1 MDNNKS
7 AYASSSVGIPAVV
20 VGVLIALKKV
30 GMTAMTYSDIIWF
43 GVEVWLVCA
52 IVVVAIWLI
61 VCCILVLFESR

>member
-52 IVVVAIWLI
+52 LVVVVIWLI
-61 VCCILVLFESR
+61 VCCILVLFES

>member
-52 IVVVAIWLI
+52 LVVVAIWLI

>member
-7 AYASSSVGIPAVV
+7 AYVSSSVGIPAVV

-30 GMTAMTYSDIIWF
+30 GMTTMAYSDIIWF

-52 IVVVAIWLI
+52 LVVVAIWFI
-61 VCCILVLFESR
+61 VCCILVLFES

>member
-43 GVEVWLVCA
+43 GIEVWLVCA
-52 IVVVAIWLI
+52 LVVVVIWFI
-61 VCCILVLFESR
+61 VCCILVLFES

>member
-7 AYASSSVGIPAVV
+7 AYVSSSVGIPAVV

-52 IVVVAIWLI
+52 LVVVAIWFI

>member
-7 AYASSSVGIPAVV
+7 AYASSIGVGIPAVV

-61 VCCILVLFESR
+61 VGCIFVLFES

>member
-43 GVEVWLVCA
+43 GIEVWLVCA
-52 IVVVAIWLI
+52 LVVVAIWFI
-61 VCCILVLFESR
+61 VCCILVLFES